1 MSGAANLTSI
11 ETIRLLKVAVQ
22 EFEFDVRE
30 AITQLLLEVR
40 RELDWIENDRG
51 RYWPR
56 EFQRASDGV
65 AEARHELERR
75 EMALRAEDKRSCY
88 EAKLALDAAK
98 RRMRLTEQKLRAV
111 RRWRVAVHRETD
123 QFEGRM
129 ARLNDFLDSELQRAL
144 ATLDRLASAL
154 DRYTERGGSAERKP
168 GGTPAP
174 AADASA
180 VDDNSNGPDGNG

>member
-154 DRYTERGGSAERKP
+154 DRYTERGGSVEHKP
-168 GGTPAP
+168 VGTPAP
-174 AADASA
+174 AADTSA
-180 VDDNSNGPDGNG
+180 VDDIPRTL